1 MSANRYYSLNDYCKE
16 VFGEKVY
23 RLSLSGGMTCP
34 NRDGTLSYGGCAFCS
49 AGGSGDFAADAFLP
63 VSEQFIQARQKIA
76 AKTHCQKFI
85 AYFQSFTNT
94 YAPVDVLRQLYSEA
108 MAPEEIVALSI
119 GTRSDCLPP
128 ETLELL
134 SDLNQEKPIWI
145 ELGLQSIHAK
155 TLSAMNTH
163 TTVAQF
169 DAAVSKLHA
178 LGISVI
184 AHVILGF
191 PGETKE
197 MMKDTVRH
205 VAALPV
211 SGIKLQLLHV
221 LKHTDLADFYRQEP
235 FYIQRFCDRLPGT
248 SSPGHGRSPSDGRW
262 SPQSITRPVLEHRQ
276 KTHFK
281 HHSSPSQRTQYQTRR
296 TFLWLNHLQSINLRS
311 YIC

>member
-211 SGIKLQLLHV
+211 FGIKLQLLHV
-221 LKHTDLADFYRQEP
+221 LRGTALAE
-235 FYIQRFCDRLPGT
+235 
-248 SSPGHGRSPSDGRW
+248 
-262 SPQSITRPVLEHRQ
+262 
-276 KTHFK
+276 
-281 HHSSPSQRTQYQTRR
+281 QYQLHPFPMMELDEYSDFVIDCLELLPPDMVVHRLTGDGPRSLLLAPSWSTDKKRILNTIHRRLKERNTRQGEH
-296 TFLWLNHLQSINLRS
+296 F
-311 YIC
+311 YG

>member
-128 ETLELL
+128 ETLELAL
-134 SDLNQEKPIWI
+134 RGEQDVQRRGLAAGFA
-145 ELGLQSIHAK
+145 GLQKRADARGDCEGIHGLRREERQRVCAGGNARGVYG
-155 TLSAMNTH
+155 LRRMAGRAES
-163 TTVAQF
+163 
-169 DAAVSKLHA
+169 
-178 LGISVI
+178 
-184 AHVILGF
+184 
-191 PGETKE
+191 
-197 MMKDTVRH
+197 
-205 VAALPV
+205 V
-211 SGIKLQLLHV
+211 SGRQPRLCDGLREGAFPEGDRHAAGG
-221 LKHTDLADFYRQEP
+221 DLPDVAG
-235 FYIQRFCDRLPGT
+235 LPRAGA
-248 SSPGHGRSPSDGRW
+248 
-262 SPQSITRPVLEHRQ
+262 
-276 KTHFK
+276 
-281 HHSSPSQRTQYQTRR
+281 
-296 TFLWLNHLQSINLRS
+296 
-311 YIC
+311 

>member
-34 NRDGTLSYGGCAFCS
+34 NRDGTLSY
-49 AGGSGDFAADAFLP
+49 GGSGDFAADAFLP

-94 YAPVDVLRQLYSEA
+94 YAPVDILRQLYSEA

-197 MMKDTVRH
+197 MMKDTIRH

-221 LKHTDLADFYRQEP
+221 LSDSDLADLYRAGEYTP
-235 FYIQRFCDRLPGT
+235 LEKEEYLTLVGDCIAHLRADIVLHRLTG
-248 SSPGHGRSPSDGRW
+248 DGDKNTLLAPLW
-262 SPQSITRPVLEHRQ
+262 SLRKRDV
-276 KTHFK
+276 
-281 HHSSPSQRTQYQTRR
+281 
-296 TFLWLNHLQSINLRS
+296 LNHLHRYLRENHIRQGMS
-311 YIC
+311 CKIDLSVIYNKPKDVL

>member
-221 LKHTDLADFYRQEP
+221 LCGTA
-235 FYIQRFCDRLPGT
+235 LPGT

>member
-1 MSANRYYSLNDYCKE
+1 M
-16 VFGEKVY
+16 
-23 RLSLSGGMTCP
+23 
-34 NRDGTLSYGGCAFCS
+34 
-49 AGGSGDFAADAFLP
+49 
-63 VSEQFIQARQKIA
+63 IA

-184 AHVILGF
+184 AHVILGC
-191 PGETKE
+191 T
-197 MMKDTVRH
+197 
-205 VAALPV
+205 A
-211 SGIKLQLLHV
+211 SGCSSSK
-221 LKHTDLADFYRQEP
+221 KAFTSAPSNKSNSRCERP
-235 FYIQRFCDRLPGT
+235 TRL
-248 SSPGHGRSPSDGRW
+248 
-262 SPQSITRPVLEHRQ
+262 V
-276 KTHFK
+276 
-281 HHSSPSQRTQYQTRR
+281 
-296 TFLWLNHLQSINLRS
+296 
-311 YIC
+311 

>member
-1 MSANRYYSLNDYCKE
+1 
-16 VFGEKVY
+16 
-23 RLSLSGGMTCP
+23 
-34 NRDGTLSYGGCAFCS
+34 
-49 AGGSGDFAADAFLP
+49 
-63 VSEQFIQARQKIA
+63 
-76 AKTHCQKFI
+76 
-85 AYFQSFTNT
+85 
-94 YAPVDVLRQLYSEA
+94 

-119 GTRSDCLPP
+119 VTRSDCLPP

-221 LKHTDLADFYRQEP
+221 LRGTALAD
-235 FYIQRFCDRLPGT
+235 
-248 SSPGHGRSPSDGRW
+248 
-262 SPQSITRPVLEHRQ
+262 
-276 KTHFK
+276 
-281 HHSSPSQRTQYQTRR
+281 QYQLHPFPMMELDEYSDFASDCLELLPPDMVVHRLTGDGPRSLLLAPSWSTDKKRILNTIHRRLKERNTRQGEHIKYC
-296 TFLWLNHLQSINLRS
+296 TNYNL
-311 YIC
+311 IT

>member
-1 MSANRYYSLNDYCKE
+1 MSQPRRN
-16 VFGEKVY
+16 
-23 RLSLSGGMTCP
+23 
-34 NRDGTLSYGGCAFCS
+34 TLLRRMCILQCRS
-49 AGGSGDFAADAFLP
+49 SGDFAADAFLP

-197 MMKDTVRH
+197 
-205 VAALPV
+205 
-211 SGIKLQLLHV
+211 
-221 LKHTDLADFYRQEP
+221 
-235 FYIQRFCDRLPGT
+235 
-248 SSPGHGRSPSDGRW
+248 
-262 SPQSITRPVLEHRQ
+262 
-276 KTHFK
+276 
-281 HHSSPSQRTQYQTRR
+281 
-296 TFLWLNHLQSINLRS
+296 
-311 YIC
+311 

>member
-191 PGETKE
+191 PGETKDE
-197 MMKDTVRH
+197 R
-205 VAALPV
+205 
-211 SGIKLQLLHV
+211 
-221 LKHTDLADFYRQEP
+221 YRP
-235 FYIQRFCDRLPGT
+235 AC
-248 SSPGHGRSPSDGRW
+248 
-262 SPQSITRPVLEHRQ
+262 
-276 KTHFK
+276 
-281 HHSSPSQRTQYQTRR
+281 RR
-296 TFLWLNHLQSINLRS
+296 TSGFGNQAAASACPAWHCTGRTVSAS
-311 YIC
+311 SVSHDGT